1 VHTYAHFIQ
10 HYCTVS
16 IHQGEIVK
24 KRVEECGLSI
34 KEVARRIGM
43 SRSAMYLIFDRRE
56 VHPRTILNIGMAINH
71 DFSDD
76 FKKLNSQLMVMED
89 TAEYGL
95 SPEAIIK
102 RLEKELSNCKAKCFD
117 LMEENAQLLQG
128 RLREYFN
135 NKKPLNEMELH
146 PNYTQLKLTP
156 NKQ

>member
-1 VHTYAHFIQ
+1 
-10 HYCTVS
+10 
-16 IHQGEIVK
+16 
-24 KRVEECGLSI
+24 
-34 KEVARRIGM
+34 
-43 SRSAMYLIFDRRE
+43 
-56 VHPRTILNIGMAINH
+56 MAINH